1 MQDNELNIPEE
12 ETENEIETENYD
24 EGEDYDKPSSAVSAL
39 LDIIE
44 MLVFSLLTALVIF
57 TCFFRLCKVSGD
69 SMNKTFNHGETLV
82 THNVFYTPKQGD
94 VIVFHMTSDVE
105 ERFNEPIIKRVIA
118 TEGQT
123 VKIDHNLCKVYVDG
137 VELEEDYAFFEYG
150 RYTYVPE
157 YDYDYVNQIFE
168 TTVPDGHVFVMGDNR
183 NNSADSRVDEVGFVD
198 ERRILGKV
206 ILRLS
211 PFTAY

>member
-1 MQDNELNIPEE
+1 MQDNELNIPEK
-12 ETENEIETENYD
+12 ETENEIDTENYNED
-24 EGEDYDKPSSAVSAL
+24 EDYDKPSSAVSAL
-39 LDIIE
+39 LDIME
-44 MLVFSLLTALVIF
+44 MLAFSLLTALIIF
-57 TCFFRLCKVSGD
+57 TCFFRVCKVSGD
-69 SMNKTFNHGETLV
+69 SMNNTFYHGETLV
-82 THNVFYTPKQGD
+82 THNVFYSPKQGD
-94 VIVFHMTSDVE
+94 VIVFHMTSDAE

-137 VELEEDYAFFEYG
+137 VELTEDYAFFQYG
-150 RYTYVPE
+150 GYTYVPE

-168 TTVPDGHVFVMGDNR
+168 TTVPEGHVFVMGDNR
-183 NNSADSRVDEVGFVD
+183 NNSADSRTDEIGFVD

-211 PFTAY
+211 PFTSY